1 MQCSSNTN
9 VVSLE
14 STPLGSMDIELSE
27 FSHLALENGMT

>member
-9 VVSLE
+9 VVALE
-14 STPLGSMDIELSE
+14 STPLMSMDIELSK